1 MHPMHPMHSSG
12 ERSPPAALQ
21 SLLLGS
27 QRKSGEK
34 KKKKMKQQYL
44 TKISNQDKR
53 RLYLLVFLAAVVIT
67 SKTSFIINV
76 GKMLVA
82 CFFFACFSLVSMIL
96 VASLIECYLI
106 ILKKFKAFLF
116 VLKDVILMKFRS
128 VERGFSLVK
137 KTIIRI
143 FFSLKNAI
151 IKAGKYCNTILLLA
165 IKKFLQFFT
174 DIKSFFSCLIEN
186 QKLIEWFTR
195 AKPFFYPPYV
205 VTLAG
210 LTLQKPAVILYY
222 GRQIIEIYS
231 TCWSGVFGHCLGLVC
246 GVIIVLFYL
255 FLGVLYIK
263 YGVEQVKH
271 GNTWDKLLCLVR
283 RISRVTLGMLALCF
297 ICENGGIVIMWNKD
311 WDILYGML
319 VCWLTGWV
327 LPMPSVSM
335 TMLPMLQTNGS
346 FDQPVTSQAVVARP
360 LADRPVSMPL
370 PFDESVAS
378 QAGVGRPRAGVT
390 VLMKVD
396 KSLAG
401 VKVSFVVEESLASQ
415 AGVGRPPAAM
425 PLPERS
431 VASQAVVASVP
442 LPELPEQPVAVASD
456 AHRPYAVAMPR
467 PPGIY
472 INYNG
477 VEIPWHPNS
486 THLLSMAHSHPLIPG
501 QTGIG
506 MPPIWQDPL
515 PHQITYSYDR
525 ELPFIN
531 SSEILIP
538 VDGRELGFL
547 EEYRIGLIEHQNSFN
562 KPLRKA
568 VLLVRDALK
577 LQVAEEAD
585 LVYDATV
592 LKRAAFKAFSDEWS
606 VVQSHD
612 ELTQAF
618 ARKEWLEMEMSRLG
632 PQIRHFQQ
640 CLNSHHPVLLS
651 LYQEYQDKQ
660 NMWSN
665 LMQEHPDL
673 KDGSSLLRLSQ
684 ELNRLRG
691 KSNVSWFNYNQ
702 FVRATL
708 EGLVDLT
715 RLARA
720 EDMRRIES
728 IYYPTLHDRYPSP
741 TIDVQRQ
748 PLQTWLTK
756 WQWGVMRQHELN
768 KAIGAGRFSYLI
780 SLWRFYGMN
789 NRHALEEVI
798 RGQQP

>member
-1 MHPMHPMHSSG
+1 MYPMHPMHPMHSSG

-195 AKPFFYPPYV
+195 AKPIFYRLYV
-205 VTLAG
+205 MTLAG

-346 FDQPVTSQAVVARP
+346 FDQPVTSQAVVA
-360 LADRPVSMPL
+360 
-370 PFDESVAS
+370 
-378 QAGVGRPRAGVT
+378 
-390 VLMKVD
+390 
-396 KSLAG
+396 
-401 VKVSFVVEESLASQ
+401 
-415 AGVGRPPAAM
+415 
-425 PLPERS
+425 
-431 VASQAVVASVP
+431 SVP

-577 LQVAEEAD
+577 LQVAEDAD